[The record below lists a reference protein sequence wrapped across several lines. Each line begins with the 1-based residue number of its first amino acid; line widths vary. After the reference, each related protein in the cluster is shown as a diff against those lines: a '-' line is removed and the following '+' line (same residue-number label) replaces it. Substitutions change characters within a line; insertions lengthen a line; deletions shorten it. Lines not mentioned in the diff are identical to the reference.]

1 MTKPGYFIVSC
12 DGGGIRGLITAML
25 LENLEARCPGFLS
38 KVTLFSGTSTGG
50 IIALGL
56 AKGIDIKVIR
66 GVYESKA
73 AEIFVPYQPDMV
85 KLLQYVGEYVA
96 ELLEPPAMAQ
106 AEVPAAQAE
115 AQAAAQAEAQA
126 MAFAGVSGILQT
138 IEDVFH
144 VKYKA
149 DGLTTVLSKLFEGKV
164 MSQIRPVM
172 VATYNIAPQAGASWQ
187 PLLLTNLPA
196 PRATSAAAFTAGDI
210 PVLDAALATGAAPT
224 FFPPHNVPGIGYC
237 ADGGL
242 FANNPSLFAL
252 NSVISRK
259 NPIGSICMLSL
270 GTGSIAQKVGTV
282 ADPLAW
288 GVGQW
293 LLPRQT
299 AEVPQ
304 LLLLQTLMDGQ
315 EAIADAQC
323 AKMLGE
329 RYMRVDPL
337 LSAMFP
343 LDGAQFIKQMVKE
356 TKAYIDGQ
364 QQPGVPPWQDVINW
378 VQAKL

>member
-25 LENLEARCPGFLS
+25 LENLEARCPGFLG
-38 KVTLFSGTSTGG
+38 KVALFAGTSTGG

-56 AKGIDIKVIR
+56 AAGIDISLIR
-66 GVYESKA
+66 SIYEGQA
-73 AEIFVPYQPDMV
+73 ADIFVRFQPGTFE
-85 KLLQYVGEYVA
+85 LLKYVGEYVA
-96 ELLEPPAMAQ
+96 ELLEPPAVAAAEIPAEAQAQ
-106 AEVPAAQAE
+106 AEAQAE
-115 AQAAAQAEAQA
+115 AQAAAL
-126 MAFAGVSGILQT
+126 AGLSGTLQT
-138 IEDVFH
+138 IEGVFH

-149 DGLTTVLSKLFEGKV
+149 DGLTKVLDHLFKGAV
-164 MSQIRPVM
+164 MRHLSPVM
-172 VATYNIAPQAGASWQ
+172 VATYNIAPEVGESWQ
-187 PLLLTNLPA
+187 PLLLTNLAA
-196 PRATSAAAFTAGDI
+196 PRNTSVDAFAAGDI
-210 PVLDAALATGAAPT
+210 LALDAALATGAAPT
-224 FFPPHNVPGIGYC
+224 FVPPHNVPGIGFC

-259 NPIGSICMLSL
+259 NPISSIAMLSL
-270 GTGSIAQKVGTV
+270 GTGNIAQRVGTV

-293 LLPRQT
+293 LLPRET

-323 AKMLGE
+323 AKMLRN

-343 LDGAQFIKQMVKE
+343 LDGVQFIPKMVEE
-356 TKAYIDGQ
+356 TQAYIDGKPQ
-364 QQPGVPPWQDVINW
+364 RGVPPWQDVISW
-378 VQAKL
+378 VQANI